1 MKFLETHL
9 AGVWLIEPELF
20 RDARGAFRR
29 TYCAAEFAAHG
40 LHSAV
45 VQGNVSENPHA
56 GTLRGFH
63 FQAPPYGEAK
73 TLMCFTGS
81 LFDIV
86 VDLRPTSKTF
96 LQWISIEIAAAD
108 RRMLHVPAGC
118 ANAWRTTAPDT
129 SVHYYMSEVYRP
141 EADRGFRY
149 NDPAFGFRWPRP
161 PVVISE
167 RDASFPDFDPAS
179 LARS

>member
-1 MKFLETHL
+1 MRFLETKL

-29 TYCAAEFAAHG
+29 TYCSSEFAAHG
-40 LHSAV
+40 MSSTA
-45 VQGNVSENPHA
+45 VQGNVSENPHD

-81 LFDIV
+81 LYDIV
-86 VDLRPTSKTF
+86 VDLRPASSTF
-96 LQWISIEIAAAD
+96 LEWISVEISAID

-118 ANAWRTTAPDT
+118 ANAWLTTAPDT
-129 SVHYYMSEVYRP
+129 SVHYYMSEAYRP
-141 EADRGFRY
+141 EADRGFRF
-149 NDPAFGFRWPRP
+149 NDPAFDFRWPRLP
-161 PVVISE
+161 AVISE

-179 LARS
+179 VAGS